1 MSAVPSP
8 WLLALHSTSEVLG
21 LGLAPLAPSSEVSAQ
36 EAQSP
41 CIRSHSLGRR
51 LSNDL
56 LTCVEELLPAQQ
68 WRKLGRLAVAT
79 GPGGFTGTRVTVVFA
94 RTLAQQL
101 ALPLDG
107 FSSFLL
113 IAHRLRQRAEVGDQP
128 FWLLQ
133 ELPRR
138 GIVAGCYAVDEWAL
152 GGIAE
157 REAPRLYGQLTD
169 LPPGPRLEARV
180 DPAADVDQLLRL
192 SGLAATAGSTAP
204 WADVLPLYPTSPV
217 GQP

>member
-1 MSAVPSP
+1 MSAATPP

-21 LGLAPLAPSSEVSAQ
+21 LGLAPLAPSSHAAAPAE
-36 EAQSP
+36 QSST
-41 CIRSHSLGRR
+41 IRSHPLGRR

-56 LTCVEELLPAQQ
+56 LACVEELLPAHQ
-68 WRKLGRLAVAT
+68 WRQLGRLAVAT

-113 IAHRLRQRAEVGDQP
+113 IAHRLRQRAEVDDQP

-157 REAPRLYGQLTD
+157 REAPRLYGQLSD
-169 LPPGPRLEARV
+169 LPAGPRLEARV
-180 DPAADVDQLLRL
+180 DPDADVDQLLRL
-192 SGLAATAGSTAP
+192 SGLAATAGSAAP
-204 WADVLPLYPTSPV
+204 WAGVLPLYPTSPV

>member
-1 MSAVPSP
+1 MNAVSPP
-8 WLLALHSTSEVLG
+8 WLLALHSSSEVLG
-21 LGLAPLAPSSEVSAQ
+21 LGLAPLAPAPGTSSRIS
-36 EAQSP
+36 
-41 CIRSHSLGRR
+41 SHPLGRR

-56 LTCVEELLPAQQ
+56 LACVELLLPAPQ
-68 WRKLGRLAVAT
+68 WRQLGRLAVAT

-94 RTLAQQL
+94 RTVAQQL
-101 ALPLDG
+101 GLPLDG

-113 IAHRLRQRAEVGDQP
+113 MAHRLRQRAEVGDQP

-157 REAPRLYGQLTD
+157 REAPRLYAQLAD
-169 LPPGPRLEARV
+169 LPAGVRLEARV
-180 DPAADVDQLLRL
+180 DPEADVDQLLRL
-192 SGLAATAGSTAP
+192 SGLAAAAGAAAP
-204 WADVLPLYPTSPV
+204 WASVLPLYPTSPV
-217 GQP
+217 GQPLGQA

>member
-1 MSAVPSP
+1 MSAVTPS

-21 LGLAPLAPSSEVSAQ
+21 LGLAPLAPFFQASAQ
-36 EAQSP
+36 AAQSP
-41 CIRSHSLGRR
+41 RINSHPLGRR

-56 LTCVEELLPAQQ
+56 LACVEQLLPAHQ
-68 WRKLGRLAVAT
+68 WCELGRLAVAT

-157 REAPRLYGQLTD
+157 REAPRLYGQLDD
-169 LPPGPRLEARV
+169 LPPGARLEARV
-180 DPAADVDQLLRL
+180 DPAADVEQLLRL
-192 SGLAATAGSTAP
+192 SGLAAVAGSAAP
-204 WADVLPLYPTSPV
+204 WANVLPLYPTSPV
-217 GQP
+217 AQP